1 MARDMYGTMLGPS
14 AWMMTA
20 DWDLPHLLLLWAM
33 WAVMMTAMML
43 PSASPLV
50 LLYAG
55 ALRTGGDAR
64 VGRKTY
70 AMAGGYVLVWA
81 LYSVAA
87 TALQRVLAAA
97 LILTPMMEP
106 AAPAAAAV
114 LLAAAGLYQLTPLKR
129 ACLRVCRSPLPYLL
143 QHWRAGTLGAFLLGA
158 RHGANCL
165 GCCWALMLLL
175 FAGGVMNLAVIVAL
189 TLWVLAE
196 KFAPF
201 GEQTA
206 RVERRGAARHGAVD
220 GDALTGVLHGAL
232 STHRLRA
239 APGEGGV
246 LGVVAAARI
255 RPRDAERRH
264 RLSEGRAR
272 LNVSAAGCP
281 VFDSC
286 RGAASGLRP
295 VAGRPVRRI
304 LLAALTDQEA
314 PSSGTAMGDDSTP
327 RNLPTSPDTAA
338 MGPPAAPLAIPVM
351 ASRCSALARSSTTT
365 PTDQFPFAIS
375 SGVTPTTTNPRP
387 SSGTWPKLPRS
398 IWKAMAKMHV
408 PFVGFT
414 IICPEARAHEIA
426 IAVLV
431 ILAGDLPGWCCHIDL
446 LLA

>member
-1 MARDMYGTMLGPS
+1 MLDRASDGRTLLESALKHERVVTATLVVVIPLLCWTWIALMARDMYGTMLGPS

-55 ALRTGGDAR
+55 ALRTGGDSR

-106 AAPAAAAV
+106 AAPAATAI

-143 QHWRAGTLGAFLLGA
+143 QHWRADTLGAFLLGA
-158 RHGANCL
+158 RHGTNCL

-175 FAGGVMNLAVIVAL
+175 FAGGVMNLVVIVAL

-206 RVERRGAARHGAVD
+206 R
-220 GDALTGVLHGAL
+220 
-232 STHRLRA
+232 
-239 APGEGGV
+239 
-246 LGVVAAARI
+246 
-255 RPRDAERRH
+255 
-264 RLSEGRAR
+264 
-272 LNVSAAGCP
+272 
-281 VFDSC
+281 
-286 RGAASGLRP
+286 ASG
-295 VAGRPVRRI
+295 VA
-304 LLAALTDQEA
+304 LLAMALW
-314 PSSGTAMGDDSTP
+314 TAM
-327 RNLPTSPDTAA
+327 R
-338 MGPPAAPLAIPVM
+338 
-351 ASRCSALARSSTTT
+351 
-365 PTDQFPFAIS
+365 
-375 SGVTPTTTNPRP
+375 
-387 SSGTWPKLPRS
+387 
-398 IWKAMAKMHV
+398 
-408 PFVGFT
+408 
-414 IICPEARAHEIA
+414 
-426 IAVLV
+426 
-431 ILAGDLPGWCCHIDL
+431 
-446 LLA
+446 